1 MNQLEVFLR
10 PSGCFAK
17 GARMGTGERRRSGV
31 HPDLLF
37 VGVDRHLSDVHR
49 QFEEATAALVA
60 SLCRSATMLVVSA
73 TRTGPDVPANA
84 ADRQRLG
91 VGVTLGVR
99 RAGVALVTA
108 GCSHAPTLDLFG
120 SYFPA
125 WMLCAAVGVF
135 ATVIFW
141 RILAMA
147 GIHEYVIVPLL
158 TYTGLALSATLL
170 SWLLWFGH

>member
-1 MNQLEVFLR
+1 
-10 PSGCFAK
+10 
-17 GARMGTGERRRSGV
+17 
-31 HPDLLF
+31 
-37 VGVDRHLSDVHR
+37 
-49 QFEEATAALVA
+49 
-60 SLCRSATMLVVSA
+60 MLIVSA
-73 TRTGPDVPANA
+73 TKIGPDVPANA
-84 ADRQRLG
+84 AVGQRLG

-99 RAGVALVTA
+99 RVAVALVTA
-108 GCSHAPTLDLFG
+108 GCSHAPTMNLFG

-125 WMLCAAVGVF
+125 WMLCVAVGIF
-135 ATVIFW
+135 ASVIIW

>member
-1 MNQLEVFLR
+1 
-10 PSGCFAK
+10 
-17 GARMGTGERRRSGV
+17 
-31 HPDLLF
+31 
-37 VGVDRHLSDVHR
+37 
-49 QFEEATAALVA
+49 
-60 SLCRSATMLVVSA
+60 MLIVSA
-73 TRTGPDVPANA
+73 TRIGPDVPANA
-84 ADRQRLG
+84 ADGQRLG

-99 RAGVALVTA
+99 RVAVALVTA
-108 GCSHAPTLDLFG
+108 GCSHAPTMNLFG

-125 WMLCAAVGVF
+125 WMLCVAVGIF
-135 ATVIFW
+135 ASVIIW